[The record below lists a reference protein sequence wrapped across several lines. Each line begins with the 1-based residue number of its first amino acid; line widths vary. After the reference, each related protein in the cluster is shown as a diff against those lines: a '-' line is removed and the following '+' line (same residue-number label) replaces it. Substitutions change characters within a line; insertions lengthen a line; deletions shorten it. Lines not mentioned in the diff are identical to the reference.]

1 MIKKWYEI
9 FAKFILDI
17 AKIIF
22 TTLVIG
28 RIITPELVTWWMFIG
43 GMILLLLSISLSY
56 LIMEVDNSGD

>member
-1 MIKKWYEI
+1 MKLWNEI

-22 TTLVIG
+22 TTLVLG
-28 RIITPELVTWWMFIG
+28 RIITPELVAWWMFIG

-56 LIMEVDNSGD
+56 LVTEMDN